1 MFIRPI
7 LLPWGVDRRTQKR
20 KEEGKKRGGGVIGR
34 KKQTSEI
41 KGVKSRK
48 TAGELRSQESRQTDD
63 DERE

>member
-1 MFIRPI
+1 M
-7 LLPWGVDRRTQKR
+7 
-20 KEEGKKRGGGVIGR
+20 IGR